1 MEMGQ
6 PDFHQ
11 TFGFLLHA
19 IGFDPRA
26 GGHLDDFLRTGIEVR
41 HIPHPHRGAEVLV
54 RVRRDHIGGNACRVR
69 IVRSDH
75 DTQIPAEVHPMRM
88 GEEPGVRHTFDTGDV
103 PYRTPRLGG
112 VVFADYVAFDIDLD
126 KATRRREVLCA
137 QIGDQQIIVGQLDD
151 VIDPGKFFDLRRSRY
166 QEGELEYAADQ

>member
-1 MEMGQ
+1 MKMGQ

-41 HIPHPHRGAEVLV
+41 HPTPAPWCRGPGPGSKGPYWRQCLQGPHSPKRPRHP
-54 RVRRDHIGGNACRVR
+54 DPGGGP
-69 IVRSDH
+69 SL
-75 DTQIPAEVHPMRM
+75 RM

>member
-1 MEMGQ
+1 
-6 PDFHQ
+6 
-11 TFGFLLHA
+11 
-19 IGFDPRA
+19 
-26 GGHLDDFLRTGIEVR
+26 
-41 HIPHPHRGAEVLV
+41 
-54 RVRRDHIGGNACRVR
+54 
-69 IVRSDH
+69 
-75 DTQIPAEVHPMRM
+75 M

-166 QEGELEYAADQ
+166 QRASWNMQRISDVATKDVRTHQPRRK